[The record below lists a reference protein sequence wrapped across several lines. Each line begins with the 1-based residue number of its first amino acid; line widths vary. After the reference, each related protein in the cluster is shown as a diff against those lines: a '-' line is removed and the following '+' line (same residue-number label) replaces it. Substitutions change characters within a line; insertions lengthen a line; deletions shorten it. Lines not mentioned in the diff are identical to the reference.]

1 MLEQAAAAGVALKV
15 PAAQVGAIATSAY
28 PTPAKRPANSRLDT
42 QKLQHAFGLTLPAW
56 QLGVDR
62 MLDEI
67 L

>member
-1 MLEQAAAAGVALKV
+1 M
-15 PAAQVGAIATSAY
+15 PTSAF
-28 PTPAKRPANSRLDT
+28 PTPAKRPANSRPDT

-56 QLGVDR
+56 QLGVDP